1 MKNVTQQAIVR
12 TQIEKSVTVKINTKI
27 SGDSAKVLLEL
38 KRRGIVTSNTDA
50 IIQGL
55 FALQEKVI
63 QRDLALARLQNTRE
77 E

>member
-1 MKNVTQQAIVR
+1 VKNVTQQAIVR